1 MKWLLSIFSTIMNSK
16 AKEGTKIVLFILTF
30 IGMIIILKYI
40 KGENGTSE
48 EIVQAINN
56 QDAKIEKFDKKLN
69 TVITNQYYFEERAKK
84 ADDSIMQFVKLNSSD
99 IRQVKR
105 VQCIMMEENTNGVK
119 KRIEE
124 SEQQHDEERKFIED
138 HSYIKSIPGNL
149 TNGNYPEMTNGILF
163 VDTVKVGFRP
173 LSALISLFDR
183 IL

>member
-1 MKWLLSIFSTIMNSK
+1 MKWLADILKTIYTSK
-16 AKEGTKIVLFILTF
+16 LHEGTKVVLSILLLV
-30 IGMIIILKYI
+30 GVIIILKSVS
-40 KGENGTSE
+40 GENGTDE
-48 EIVQAINN
+48 KIVQAINN
-56 QDAKIEKFDKKLN
+56 QGVKLEQFDKKIN
-69 TVITNQYYFEERAKK
+69 TMITNQYYFEERAKRT
-84 ADDSIMQFVKLNSSD
+84 DDSIMQFVKLNSSD